1 MSTAMNVQHGELHAR
16 AHVAGM
22 AAGEA
27 CIPTPVQWQ
36 NAQTGERFAPE
47 PEGMCGFA
55 WINVRPGTSSFARWL
70 KRADLARRAYHGG
83 LDIWVRQF
91 NQSHE
96 RKVAYARAYA
106 DVLQDA
112 GVTAYA
118 GDRLD

>member
-1 MSTAMNVQHGELHAR
+1 
-16 AHVAGM
+16 
-22 AAGEA
+22 
-27 CIPTPVQWQ
+27 
-36 NAQTGERFAPE
+36 
-47 PEGMCGFA
+47 MCGFA
-55 WINVRPGTSSFARWL
+55 WVNVRPGTSSFARWL